1 MARLERV
8 KLEKDSYK
16 KASTFF
22 RFIKPYR
29 LSFVVGMLFL
39 FLSSVTAML
48 FPYLMGQLIGKDS
61 PSASTNPLLENLPDS
76 SNFFDLSVTSNLIT
90 IMVLVFGTQAI
101 FSFFRIYLFGYFT
114 ANALKDLRMEAFR
127 ILVSSPLNFF
137 NKNKVGEL
145 TSRISNDV
153 EQLKDTL
160 NTVLAS
166 FIRQIITVV
175 VSLVALFI
183 MSPRLCF
190 IMLGVVPVVAIVAV
204 VFGRF
209 IKRIAKETQDASA
222 ESNLVLEESLMGI
235 NNVKAFAN
243 EFFEILRYKKAV
255 FEVRDK
261 TMRIVLWRGLFVTFI
276 IFCMFGSIVFV
287 IWQGKL
293 MVDSGAMSNS
303 NFISFILYTIFVGG
317 AISSLPELF
326 TKVQSAI
333 GSTEKLMTIL
343 EGETENLGL
352 KPISSPLNL
361 KGNLKLENVKF
372 SYETRPDIEV
382 IKGISI
388 DIKSG
393 EQIALVGSSGSGKST
408 LSALL
413 LQFYKPTS
421 GSILFDAKSAQDYDL
436 SELRN
441 EMAIVPQEVILFG
454 GTIKENIAYGN
465 LAASDEEIIEAAKGA
480 NAFDFINSF
489 PDGFETLVGD
499 RGIQLSG
506 GQKQRIA
513 IARAILKNPSI
524 LILDEATSSLDSESE
539 MLVQEA
545 LDRLM
550 QGRTSL
556 VIAHRLSTIKNS
568 DKILVMEKGEIVE
581 NGTHEELVKLE
592 NGIYRNLSEIQY
604 R

>member
-1 MARLERV
+1 MARPERV
-8 KLEKDSYK
+8 KLEKGTFK
-16 KASTFF
+16 KAATFF

-29 LSFVVGMLFL
+29 LAFTVGMIFL
-39 FLSSVTAML
+39 FLSSLTAMI
-48 FPYLMGQLIGKDS
+48 FPYLMGKLIGKATPTDL
-61 PSASTNPLLENLPDS
+61 PSITNSIPEPSQWINLNDTST
-76 SNFFDLSVTSNLIT
+76 LIGVM
-90 IMVLVFGTQAI
+90 MVVFGSQAI

-114 ANALKDLRMEAFR
+114 ANALKDLRVEAFG
-127 ILVSSPLNFF
+127 ILISSPLNFF

-145 TSRISNDV
+145 TSRISNDI

-166 FIRQIITVV
+166 FIRQILTVL
-175 VSLVALFI
+175 VSLIALFI

-209 IKRIAKETQDASA
+209 IKKIAKETQDASA
-222 ESNLVLEESLMGI
+222 ESNSVLEESLMGI

-243 EFFEILRYKKAV
+243 EFFEVLRYKKAV
-255 FEVRDK
+255 YEVRDK

-293 MVDSGAMSNS
+293 MVDAGEMIPE
-303 NFISFILYTIFVGG
+303 NFISFILYTLFVGT
-317 AISSLPELF
+317 AISSLPELYA
-326 TKVQSAI
+326 KLQRSI

-343 EGETENLGL
+343 EGDTEKLAL
-352 KPISSPLNL
+352 KVIDNPLNL
-361 KGNLKLENVKF
+361 KGDVTLKYVQF

-382 IKGISI
+382 IKNFSI

-393 EQIALVGSSGSGKST
+393 QQIALVGSSGSGKST

-413 LQFYKPTS
+413 LQFYKPNS
-421 GSILFDAKSAQDYDL
+421 GEIIFDGKLAEEYEL

-465 LAASDEEIIEAAKGA
+465 LNATGDEIIEAAKGA
-480 NAFDFINSF
+480 NAHDFISEF
-489 PDGFETLVGD
+489 PDGYDTFVGD

-506 GQKQRIA
+506 GQKQRVA

-539 MLVQEA
+539 LLVQEA
-545 LDRLM
+545 LERLM
-550 QGRTSL
+550 KGRTSF

-568 DKILVMEKGEIVE
+568 DKIIVLE
-581 NGTHEELVKLE
+581 NGTIVESGTHIELVEIE
-592 NGIYRNLSEIQY
+592 NGVYRNLSEIQY

>member
-1 MARLERV
+1 MARPERI
-8 KLEKDSYK
+8 KLEKKTIK

-22 RFIKPYR
+22 KFIAPYKV
-29 LSFVVGMLFL
+29 SFVIGMFFL
-39 FLSSVTAML
+39 FLSSTTAML
-48 FPYLMGQLIGKDS
+48 FPYLMGQLIGKETPANKS
-61 PSASTNPLLENLPDS
+61 FPGVESIPEPSQII
-76 SNFFDLSVTSNLIT
+76 DLSITSNLI
-90 IMVLVFGTQAI
+90 MVMILVFGAQAI

-114 ANALKDLRMEAFR
+114 ANALKDLRIQAFSV
-127 ILVSSPLNFF
+127 LVASPLNFF

-145 TSRISNDV
+145 TSRISNDI
-153 EQLKDTL
+153 EQLRDTL
-160 NTVLAS
+160 NTVLAT

-183 MSPRLCF
+183 MSPKLCF
-190 IMLGVVPVVAIVAV
+190 IMLGVVPVVAIIAV

-209 IKRIAKETQDASA
+209 IKRIAKESQDASA
-222 ESNLVLEESLMGI
+222 ESNSVLEESLMGI
-235 NNVKAFAN
+235 ANVKAFAN

-261 TMRIVLWRGLFVTFI
+261 TMRIVLWRGLFVTFV

-293 MVDSGAMSNS
+293 MVDAGEMSNK

-317 AISSLPELF
+317 AIGNLPELYA
-326 TKVQSAI
+326 KVQRAI
-333 GSTEKLMTIL
+333 GATEKLMIIL
-343 EGETENLGL
+343 DGEKENLSL
-352 KPISSPLNL
+352 ESSKESLQL
-361 KGNLKLENVKF
+361 KGSISIEKVHF
-372 SYETRPDIEV
+372 SYETRPDVEV
-382 IKGISI
+382 IKGVSVEIEA
-388 DIKSG
+388 G
-393 EQIALVGSSGSGKST
+393 QQIALVGSSGSGKST
-408 LSALL
+408 LSSLL
-413 LQFYKPTS
+413 LQFYQPNS
-421 GSILFDAKSAQDYDL
+421 GSILFDGKPASSYPL
-436 SELRN
+436 SGLRN

-454 GTIKENIAYGN
+454 GTIKENIAYGDLSAN
-465 LAASDEEIIEAAKGA
+465 HEQIIEAAKGA
-480 NAFDFINSF
+480 NAHEFIQQF
-489 PDGFETLVGD
+489 PEGYDTFVGD

-539 MLVQEA
+539 LLVQEA

-550 QGRTSL
+550 KGRTSL

-568 DKILVMEKGEIVE
+568 DTILVMDKGEIVE
-581 NGTHEELVKLE
+581 SGSHEELVKLE
-592 NGIYRNLSEIQY
+592 EGVYRNLSEIQY

>member
-1 MARLERV
+1 MARPERI
-8 KLEKDSYK
+8 KLEKKTIK

-22 RFIKPYR
+22 RFIKPYKT
-29 LSFVVGMLFL
+29 SFAIGMLFL
-39 FLSSVTAML
+39 FLSSATAML
-48 FPYLMGQLIGKDS
+48 FPYLMGQLIGKETSSSLPSVTDS
-61 PSASTNPLLENLPDS
+61 LPESAQFL
-76 SNFFDLSVTSNLIT
+76 DLSITSNLI
-90 IMVLVFGTQAI
+90 LVMICVFAAQAV
-101 FSFFRIYLFGYFT
+101 FSFFRVYLFGYFT
-114 ANALKDLRMEAFR
+114 ANALKDLRVAAFSVL
-127 ILVSSPLNFF
+127 IASPLNFF

-145 TSRISNDV
+145 TSRISNDI
-153 EQLKDTL
+153 EQLRETL

-166 FIRQIITVV
+166 FFRQIITVV
-175 VSLVALFI
+175 VSLIALFI
-183 MSPRLCF
+183 MSPKLCF

-209 IKRIAKETQDASA
+209 VKKIAKETQDSAA
-222 ESNLVLEESLMGI
+222 ESNTVLEESMMGI
-235 NNVKAFAN
+235 TNVKAFAN
-243 EFFEILRYKKAV
+243 EFFEILRYGKKV
-255 FEVRDK
+255 EEVRDK
-261 TMRIVLWRGLFVTFI
+261 TMRIVFWRGLFITFI

-287 IWQGKL
+287 IYQGKL
-293 MVDSGAMSNS
+293 MVDSGEMSNA

-326 TKVQSAI
+326 TSVQKSI

-343 EGETENLGL
+343 DGDTEILSFKKIENPL
-352 KPISSPLNL
+352 KL
-361 KGNLKLENVKF
+361 KGEVTLQNIQF
-372 SYETRPDIEV
+372 SYETRPDMEV
-382 IKGISI
+382 IKNVSL

-413 LQFYKPTS
+413 LQFYKPNS
-421 GSILFDAKSAQDYDL
+421 GQILFDGKPAQDYEL
-436 SELRN
+436 SKLRN

-465 LAASDEEIIEAAKGA
+465 LEASDEEIVEAAKGA
-480 NAFDFINSF
+480 NAHDFISNF
-489 PDGFETLVGD
+489 PDGYETYVGD

-506 GQKQRIA
+506 GQKQRVA

-550 QGRTSL
+550 KGRTSL

-568 DKILVMEKGEIVE
+568 DKIVVLE
-581 NGTHEELVKLE
+581 NGVVVESGKHEELVKIE
-592 NGIYRNLSEIQY
+592 NGVYRNLSELQY